1 MPNIGVINEIGDMGL
16 GFNELNKK
24 DKALYESQ
32 NGGNNTSESSKD
44 NDKKNHK

>member
-16 GFNELNKK
+16 GFDELNKK

-32 NGGNNTSESSKD
+32 NGNNASESSKD

>member
-16 GFNELNKK
+16 GFDELNKK

-32 NGGNNTSESSKD
+32 TSNNTSETSKD